1 MLGIYV
7 VVPATKYNVV
17 VCTFSCLFP
26 NNIQRLEFWDRGT
39 AGLMCPLDLPQGDG
53 ILRDRSAL
61 VVSHGGAHVLK
72 LTVQRC
78 HELIR
83 YYPELKKVFRVSNQ
97 ILDGRHPTSLTTIM
111 AK

>member
-1 MLGIYV
+1 M
-7 VVPATKYNVV
+7 A
-17 VCTFSCLFP
+17 
-26 NNIQRLEFWDRGT
+26 
-39 AGLMCPLDLPQGDG
+39 PLDVLQGDG
-53 ILRDRSAL
+53 ILQERSAL

-83 YYPELKKVFRVSNQ
+83 YYPELKKVFRVSIQ
-97 ILDGRHPTSLTTIM
+97 IVDGRHPTSMTTIT